1 MASVKISIIGAG
13 SAIFSVRL
21 TSDICKTKSLSGSV
35 VTLMDVDE
43 KRLDAA
49 YELASRYAKDMKADV
64 HFKKTMD
71 LKDALTGA
79 DFVINTALVGGHDFL
94 EKMRKIGEKHGYY
107 RGIDSQEFNMVSDYY
122 TLTNWNQLSYFLKIA
137 NMMEELSPNAWLLQA
152 ANPVFEGTT
161 LISRNSKIKMVGFC
175 HGHYAVNNIIDALG
189 LEKEKVDWQIA
200 GFNHAIWLTRFQ
212 YNGNDAYPLL
222 DEWIKKNPNGKSPK
236 TPFDDQLSPVAIDNY
251 RFYGRMPIG
260 DTVRNTGWRYHYD
273 LETKKR
279 WYGEPWGGAD
289 SELGWKWYEDRLIEI
304 TTLTSKA
311 AEVLKKDENMTL
323 SDVLSANSSMIPR
336 DFAEEVENFYDPNT
350 MSGEQH
356 IPFIDAIVNNHTNR
370 FVVNVLN
377 NGVIPNIPDDVAVEI
392 PAKVDKDG
400 IHPEEISPSLPPRI
414 VKWYLYPRM
423 MRMEWALE
431 AFEKKDPD
439 LIVEILLRDPRT
451 RSYEQAK
458 GVVEDLFKEVSW

>member
-21 TSDICKTKSLSGSV
+21 TSDICKTESLAGSV

-43 KRLDAA
+43 SRLDTA
-49 YELASRYAKDMKADV
+49 YELASQYARGMKADIR
-64 HFKKTMD
+64 FKKTTD
-71 LKDALTGA
+71 LEEAISNT

-107 RGIDSQEFNMVSDYY
+107 RGIDTQEFNMVSDYY
-122 TLTNWNQLSYFLKIA
+122 TLTNWNQLSFFLKIA
-137 NMMEELSPNAWLLQA
+137 KMIESLSPNAWLLQA

-161 LISRNSKIKMVGFC
+161 LISRSSKIKMVGFC
-175 HGHYAVNNIIDALG
+175 HGHYAVNDIIDALN
-189 LEKEKVDWQIA
+189 LEKEKVDWQVA
-200 GFNHAIWLTRFQ
+200 GFNHAIWLTRFL
-212 YNGNDAYPLL
+212 YNEKDAYSLLNEWIEKHPNGN
-222 DEWIKKNPNGKSPK
+222 SPK
-236 TPFDDQLSPVAIDNY
+236 NPFDDQLSPAAIDAY
-251 RFYGRMPIG
+251 HFYGRMPIG
-260 DTVRNTGWRYHYD
+260 DTVRNSSWKYHYD

-289 SELGWKWYEDRLIEI
+289 SEVGWSWYEERLNEI

-311 AEVLKKDENMTL
+311 AELLRKNKNAKL
-323 SDVLSANSSMIPR
+323 SEALSANFSIIPA
-336 DFAEEVENFYDPNT
+336 DFAKEIKNFYDPST
-350 MSGEQH
+350 LSGEQH

-377 NGVIPNIPDDVAVEI
+377 KGVIAGIPDDVAVEI
-392 PAKVDKDG
+392 PATVDKDG
-400 IHPEEISPSLPPRI
+400 IHPEEIKPSLPKRI

-431 AFEKKDPD
+431 AFERRNPD

-458 GVVEDLFKEVSW
+458 AVVDKIFKEM